1 MCRLLGIEKYM
12 AKVISLLGNREDLGS
27 PFFIMKYAL
36 GHAFSARNLF
46 ENFPVRKLKMS
57 VDQCKD
63 IYSDGNK
70 RDLAVSIFLESLEM
84 VVNDIVDNNVH
95 FKFPGLGKTQA
106 YLYMKRTSGDKFKK
120 AFKKGKWKD
129 VDFITSNFSGYQL
142 ALRMES
148 EKRLPREKA
157 VYLSSKDKQ
166 KITDNTNSG
175 KQY

>member
-1 MCRLLGIEKYM
+1 
-12 AKVISLLGNREDLGS
+12 
-27 PFFIMKYAL
+27 MKYAL
-36 GHAFSARNLF
+36 GHAFSAKNLF

-57 VDQCKD
+57 VDQCKS
-63 IYSDGNK
+63 IYSDGSK
-70 RDLAVSIFLESLEM
+70 RDLAESVFLDSVEM
-84 VVNDIVDNNVH
+84 VVDDIIDNNTH

-106 YLYMKRTSGDKFKK
+106 YLYMKRTSGDKFRK

-148 EKRLPREKA
+148 EKRLPREKSI
-157 VYLSSKDKQ
+157 YLAPNDRNRIS
-166 KITDNTNSG
+166 TNTNLG

>member
-1 MCRLLGIEKYM
+1 
-12 AKVISLLGNREDLGS
+12 
-27 PFFIMKYAL
+27 MKYAL
-36 GHAFSARNLF
+36 GHAFSAKNLF

-57 VDQCKD
+57 VDQCKS
-63 IYSDGNK
+63 IYSDGSK
-70 RDLAVSIFLESLEM
+70 RDLAVSIFLDSVEM
-84 VVNDIVDNNVH
+84 VVDDIIDNNTH

-106 YLYMKRTSGDKFKK
+106 YLYMKRTSGDKFRK

-148 EKRLPREKA
+148 EKRLPREKSI
-157 VYLSSKDKQ
+157 YLAPNDRNRIS
-166 KITDNTNSG
+166 TNTNLG